1 VKRTHWGQHGDACF
15 GCKARTVSV
24 SAEATPGRRPEAV
37 FHANREREWARDHA
51 ATRTLAKQGITPAHV
66 DGSADLAA
74 RATDRTEIEAG
85 RLWTK

>member
-1 VKRTHWGQHGDACF
+1 MKRTHWGQHGPEC
-15 GCKARTVSV
+15 GPCRWQTVSI

-74 RATDRTEIEAG
+74 RATSKLEIESG
-85 RLWTK
+85 GKVK